1 MMNFNKKIK
10 SALLLPTLTISSL
23 GVMVEAKQVSKDMF
37 DSSFEYMI
45 YSDGYHDEKSDT
57 SYAAQ
62 CHSNEKASEMMA
74 VSKLSKFL
82 SGSTITA
89 EESTSHN
96 STYSQNIT
104 SKTKS
109 FRPDYMVVA
118 NDNFDGYYCTLVAT
132 KD

>member
-1 MMNFNKKIK
+1 MIK
-10 SALLLPTLTISSL
+10 PALLLSTLTISSI
-23 GVMVEAKQVSKDMF
+23 VMAVEAKQVVTEKF
-37 DSSFEYMI
+37 NNSFEYMI
-45 YSDGYHDEKSDT
+45 YSDGYHDEQSGI

-82 SGSTITA
+82 SGSTISA

-109 FRPDYMVVA
+109 FRPDYIVVA

-132 KD
+132 KE